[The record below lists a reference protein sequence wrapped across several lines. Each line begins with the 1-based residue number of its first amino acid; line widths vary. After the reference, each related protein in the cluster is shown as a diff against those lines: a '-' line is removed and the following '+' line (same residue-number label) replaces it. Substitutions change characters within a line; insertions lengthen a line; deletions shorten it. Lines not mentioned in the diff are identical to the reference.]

1 MKDQDHLLK
10 EIDRLAEENENLRTI
25 EAGHKDLNGKLRKEI
40 VEVENELAL
49 LKGIGNNSPEIRA
62 LQKRVK
68 ELEEDNKKLSCQI
81 IDLNETIRQREK
93 N

>member
-25 EAGHKDLNGKLRKEI
+25 ESGHKNLNGKLREEI
-40 VEVENELAL
+40 IEVGNEM
-49 LKGIGNNSPEIRA
+49 KA
-62 LQKRVK
+62 LQKRIK
-68 ELEEDNKKLSCQI
+68 ELEEDNKKLSFQI
-81 IDLNETIRQREK
+81 IDLNETIRHREK

>member
-1 MKDQDHLLK
+1 M
-10 EIDRLAEENENLRTI
+10 
-25 EAGHKDLNGKLRKEI
+25 RKEI

-68 ELEEDNKKLSCQI
+68 ELEEDNKKLSYQI